1 MERAHV
7 DASPRLEPSGEGKK
21 YLTIT
26 FGCQANE
33 FDTEVLAGMLESMGY
48 RAAASQDEADLVVI
62 NTCAVRRK
70 PEEKVAGLLGRLR
83 AFKEKKQDLVIAVG
97 GCMVQR

>member
-1 MERAHV
+1 MKRKISETA
-7 DASPRLEPSGEGKK
+7 PRTELAGQGKR

-33 FDTEVLAGMLESMGY
+33 FDTEVLAGMLESAGY
-48 RAAASQDEADLVVI
+48 RAATGPDEADLIVI

-70 PEEKVAGLLGRLR
+70 PEEKVAGLLGRLK
-83 AFKEKKQDLVIAVG
+83 AVSYTHLVVDQEIIK
-97 GCMVQR
+97 